1 MKLWVLYKHSFKV
14 HEVMKKAV
22 TVMSLQNHMIDPV
35 SLSLTVHLS
44 CCFNFAC
51 YKNSQDAL
59 IAKTFAELFGFSHG
73 ILLFNRSCCF
83 DDLSR
88 GSVLCL
94 SNASFKTAVSQCHN
108 SIF

>member
-1 MKLWVLYKHSFKV
+1 
-14 HEVMKKAV
+14 MKKAV

-59 IAKTFAELFGFSHG
+59 IAKTFAVINL
-73 ILLFNRSCCF
+73 NQRSCQEKVMCLNF
-83 DDLSR
+83 
-88 GSVLCL
+88 SVNFNL
-94 SNASFKTAVSQCHN
+94 VN
-108 SIF
+108 SL